1 MLLLDAN
8 QICISHLMMR
18 NKIEN
23 EINIDT
29 IRKSVLRLIGRV
41 AKEHRATYGEVVI
54 CYDDKDYWR
63 KEVFPYYKQ
72 HRKKERE
79 QSPID
84 WDNVFSV
91 LNKIR
96 DELREN
102 FPYKVIQVQGAEA
115 DDVIASLCIHNSKK
129 LEPEKVLIMSA
140 DKDFIQLHKFDFV
153 KQYDPIRRQYIE
165 SEDPIQ
171 YLREHIIRGDKS
183 DGIPNILTGD
193 DWIVNNRPQKKMS
206 AEKIAALA
214 QMSPESFTNYVR
226 TRNWKRN
233 DQLINFNNIPQPV
246 VDRILSVYYH
256 KRPKSSISIEYFQ
269 QHNITDIIGEFA

>member
-1 MLLLDAN
+1 
-8 QICISHLMMR
+8 MMR
-18 NKIEN
+18 NKIEG

-41 AKEHRATYGEVVI
+41 AREHRATYGEVVI

-102 FPYKVIQVQGAEA
+102 FPYKVIQVHGAEA

-129 LEPEKVLIMSA
+129 LEPEQVLILSA

-165 SEDPIQ
+165 NEDPIR

-269 QHNITDIIGEFA
+269 QHNITDIIGEF